1 MHGLSTNKDILMYKK
16 SKKCW
21 LVLRRHLG
29 ILRNNK
35 KLWRQRE
42 MGFNVN
48 NLGLSVSVVLT
59 YSAEV
64 MAGKDVL
71 MQPMLN
77 SIRRAE
83 CNTPTELPSGYAS
96 QACHCNYGS

>member
-1 MHGLSTNKDILMYKK
+1 MIILVILTSNKNYGD
-16 SKKCW
+16 
-21 LVLRRHLG
+21 
-29 ILRNNK
+29 
-35 KLWRQRE
+35 RE

-77 SIRRAE
+77 SIHGAE